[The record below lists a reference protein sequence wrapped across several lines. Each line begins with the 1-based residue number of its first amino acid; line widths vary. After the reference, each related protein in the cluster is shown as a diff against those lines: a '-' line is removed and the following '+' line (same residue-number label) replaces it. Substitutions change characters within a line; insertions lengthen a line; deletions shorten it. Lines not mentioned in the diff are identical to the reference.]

1 MSKLFKNTHANQL
14 KAIEDTLNKAHPKQI
29 INKVGNLKCSLF
41 EVKYEYTTNRNNK
54 KDGVKYFFL
63 DTFNPQHDLEN
74 ELNQWVI
81 NYNNENEHRRI
92 SNVKLLESQCLGYLN
107 I

>member
-1 MSKLFKNTHANQL
+1 MNSYNL
-14 KAIEDTLNKAHPKQI
+14 KGIQDTLNKVHPKQI
-29 INKVGNLKCSLF
+29 INKVGNLKCGLF

-54 KDGVKYFFL
+54 KEGIKYFFL
-63 DTFNPQHDLEN
+63 DTFNPQHNLEN

-81 NYNNENEHRRI
+81 DYNNENKHRQI
-92 SNVKLLESQCLGYLN
+92 SNVKFLGSQCLGYLN